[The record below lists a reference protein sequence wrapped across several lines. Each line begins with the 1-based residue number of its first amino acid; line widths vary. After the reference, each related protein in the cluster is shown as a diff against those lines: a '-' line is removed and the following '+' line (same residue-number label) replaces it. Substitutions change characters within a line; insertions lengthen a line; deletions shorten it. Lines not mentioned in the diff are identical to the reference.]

1 MWIMKLYEADETY
14 RWRRWGYEVV
24 HSVLHVVQLGEGYAP
39 PAVRKGSCKW
49 GHAAQYIDLF
59 FELRKNVPNDLTNQL
74 IDDL

>member
-39 PAVRKGSCKW
+39 QLEKGVAS
-49 GHAAQYIDLF
+49 GGTPPNILIF
-59 FELRKNVPNDLTNQL
+59 FLNFESPNDLINQL